1 MVSGDDELVQAVGMI
16 VSTNLGEWFLNSN
29 FGLARF
35 QILGTKLE
43 SDRITQLVT
52 KSILENES
60 RVSSV
65 DKVELVQD
73 DITPRGI
80 KITFTFTKTDGTQL
94 TGQVGV

>member
-43 SDRITQLVT
+43 SDRITQLVK

-65 DKVELVQD
+65 DNVDLMQD
-73 DITPRGI
+73 STTPRGI
-80 KITFTFTKTDGTQL
+80 NITFTFTKTDGIQL
-94 TGQVGV
+94 TGQAGI